1 MELVVWK
8 DHGNCIWGLE
18 SLASLKIW
26 LFAKKFCQWRESLSI
41 YAFNIFDITPGQ
53 MITEA
58 LENATAQVA
67 IKNLLVASGVFTMK
81 VRMYLSSRDVYNY
94 NMKNWVNYGRGK
106 EGGRLEPIHELQQGR
121 KEVTSG

>member
-1 MELVVWK
+1 M
-8 DHGNCIWGLE
+8 
-18 SLASLKIW
+18 
-26 LFAKKFCQWRESLSI
+26 SI

-94 NMKNWVNYGRGK
+94 NMKN
-106 EGGRLEPIHELQQGR
+106 
-121 KEVTSG
+121 